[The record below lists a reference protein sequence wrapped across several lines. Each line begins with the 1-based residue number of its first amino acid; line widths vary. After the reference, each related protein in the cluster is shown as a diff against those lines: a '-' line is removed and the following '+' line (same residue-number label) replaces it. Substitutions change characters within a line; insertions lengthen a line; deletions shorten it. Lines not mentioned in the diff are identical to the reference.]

1 MTSTHI
7 QVIYYLFVK
16 HRAVFMAAVI
26 RRRCPLSLRP
36 LYRNATR
43 NCDASTTSTR
53 ATGYVAAY
61 ADATSSVPAV

>member
-1 MTSTHI
+1 
-7 QVIYYLFVK
+7 
-16 HRAVFMAAVI
+16 MAAVI

>member
-1 MTSTHI
+1 
-7 QVIYYLFVK
+7 
-16 HRAVFMAAVI
+16 MAAVI
-26 RRRCPLSLRP
+26 RRRCPLSLPLRP